1 MILDKHTHQRRENVM
16 GKTEKQKKKEQK
28 ITNKLR
34 KKKNAEKEDFKKLPT
49 YKTIPNHPEDSEL

>member
-1 MILDKHTHQRRENVM
+1 M
-16 GKTEKQKKKEQK
+16 GKTEKQKKKEQM

-49 YKTIPNHPEDSEL
+49 DKTIPNHPEDSEL

>member
-1 MILDKHTHQRRENVM
+1 MENVM

-49 YKTIPNHPEDSEL
+49 YNTIPNHPEDSEL